1 MEGGEGGCTLRLRQV
16 DVDLLTEAEEFGGG
30 SCLGGN
36 IEDPVALLVLESSID
51 NPPGAKI
58 PEGSGVGARTRV
70 VCMGV
75 GT

>member
-51 NPPGAKI
+51 NPPGA
-58 PEGSGVGARTRV
+58 
-70 VCMGV
+70 
-75 GT
+75 